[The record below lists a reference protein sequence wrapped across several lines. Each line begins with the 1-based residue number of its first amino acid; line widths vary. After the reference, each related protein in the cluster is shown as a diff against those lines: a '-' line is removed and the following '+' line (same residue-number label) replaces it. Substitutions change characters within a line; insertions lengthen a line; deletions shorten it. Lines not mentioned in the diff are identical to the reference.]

1 MVDDFNRSVDII
13 EEINKKLE
21 YLVRE
26 SAEIERDRK
35 RERERKW
42 EKERGREK
50 GIEDSK
56 ISRLSALW
64 YNIKWSNAVQLD
76 SELHRLEKILESKM
90 AENFQLWRKL

>member
-35 RERERKW
+35 RERERESERKREG
-42 EKERGREK
+42 EKKGERIQK
-50 GIEDSK
+50 
-56 ISRLSALW
+56 
-64 YNIKWSNAVQLD
+64 
-76 SELHRLEKILESKM
+76 
-90 AENFQLWRKL
+90 